1 MAVAQLVSAGPA
13 DVAGSVRRAWAA
25 ARERLRSAAVDV
37 VGVGLAPLWTWA
49 RGATRDVEG
58 RLLALAWPW
67 AAWLALL
74 SPLRWWSWGLMVLP
88 EILAQVPEVL
98 ARVQAALAR
107 VRPVLARVPGALAQV
122 PEVLARVQAALARV
136 PALLPHP
143 RVPVDRRARSGAARS
158 RWRARAAGRSD
169 AARDTSPADV
179 RPRRGP
185 RPRLLLQVGVWA
197 VVVAGV
203 GAFAASLAVPLWYQL
218 HGQRLLIVTS
228 GSMAPFVEA
237 GDVAVLQ
244 EIDDPSQLRV
254 GQVAT
259 FWPPGSKHLVTHR
272 IVDLKMLP
280 ALIEG
285 PGGKMIPQLDGAGD
299 PIMRPYI
306 YTKGDA
312 NATRDPNA
320 TPLVRVRGVVVDSHP
335 GWGSWLGWAQSPA
348 GRFALLA
355 PPLALL
361 ALLEVLDAAED
372 RRRRAARRRA
382 PARDTVIG
390 PSPAEVRDA
399 LGAS

>member
-1 MAVAQLVSAGPA
+1 MALAQVVSAGPA
-13 DVAGSVRRAWAA
+13 DVAGSVRRAWTT
-25 ARERLRSAAVDV
+25 AREHVRSAAVDV
-37 VGVGLAPLWTWA
+37 VGVALAPLTAWT
-49 RGATRDVEG
+49 RGATRDAEG

-67 AAWLALL
+67 AAWLTLL

-88 EILAQVPEVL
+88 EILARVAESLGQAPAVL
-98 ARVQAALAR
+98 ARVAESLGR
-107 VRPVLARVPGALAQV
+107 V
-122 PEVLARVQAALARV
+122 V
-136 PALLPHP
+136 PARP
-143 RVPVDRRARSGAARS
+143 RRPSGPADRRAKPDAARS
-158 RWRARAAGRSD
+158 RWRARVARRAAP
-169 AARDTSPADV
+169 AAETAPADD
-179 RPRRGP
+179 RQRGP
-185 RPRLLLQVGVWA
+185 RPRLLLQIGVWA

-203 GAFAASLAVPLWYQL
+203 GVFAASLTVPLWYQL

-285 PGGKMIPQLDGAGD
+285 PGGKMIPQLDAAGD

-335 GWGSWLGWAQSPA
+335 GWGLWLGWAQSPA

-372 RRRRAARRRA
+372 RRRRAARRHA
-382 PARDTVIG
+382 PARDTTG
-390 PSPAEVRDA
+390 PIPAEVRDA
-399 LGAS
+399 LGTS

>member
-1 MAVAQLVSAGPA
+1 MALAQVVSAGPA

-25 ARERLRSAAVDV
+25 AREQARSTTVDV
-37 VGVGLAPLWTWA
+37 VGVGLAPLVAWA
-49 RGATRDVEG
+49 RGATRDVQG
-58 RLLALAWPW
+58 RLLVLAWPW
-67 AAWLALL
+67 AAWLAPL

-88 EILAQVPEVL
+88 ETL
-98 ARVQAALAR
+98 ARI
-107 VRPVLARVPGALAQV
+107 
-122 PEVLARVQAALARV
+122 PEALARV
-136 PALLPHP
+136 PAALP
-143 RVPVDRRARSGAARS
+143 RRRRRTDRRASPGGARPWS
-158 RWRARAAGRSD
+158 RAASTRRTAVS
-169 AARDTSPADV
+169 REPSPTDL
-179 RPRRGP
+179 RGRGP
-185 RPRLLLQVGVWA
+185 RLRLLLHVGVWA

-280 ALIEG
+280 ALVQG
-285 PGGKMIPQLDGAGD
+285 PGGTMIPQLDGAGD
-299 PIMRPYI
+299 PIMRPYL

-335 GWGSWLGWAQSPA
+335 GWGVWLGWAQSPA
-348 GRFALLA
+348 GRLALLA

-372 RRRRAARRRA
+372 RRRRAAHRHA
-382 PARDTVIG
+382 PAHDGVTG
-390 PSPAEVRDA
+390 TTPAEVRDA